1 MGCPTLLAITVC
13 GVDPVSKQPS
23 SEPGISEDLLLEIER
38 QCSVEFTRGSG
49 PGGQHRNKTETA
61 VRLTH
66 IPSGLVVVA
75 ADSRSQAQNRKNAL
89 RRLAE
94 RLAQIERDEAAAM
107 KRSERKATRPSASK
121 RRKRL
126 ELKRQ
131 RGRRKDSRRKVR
143 SVDEDL

>member
-1 MGCPTLLAITVC
+1 M
-13 GVDPVSKQPS
+13 SKQPS

>member
-1 MGCPTLLAITVC
+1 MSDQPT
-13 GVDPVSKQPS
+13 

-94 RLAQIERDEAAAM
+94 RLAQIERDEAAAK
-107 KRSERKATRPSASK
+107 KRGERKATRPSASK

-126 ELKRQ
+126 ELKRK
-131 RGRRKDSRRKVR
+131 RGRKKDARRKVR
-143 SVDEDL
+143 SDDEDL

>member
-1 MGCPTLLAITVC
+1 MSDQPT
-13 GVDPVSKQPS
+13 

-94 RLAQIERDEAAAM
+94 RLAQIERDEAAAK

-126 ELKRQ
+126 ELKRK
-131 RGRRKDSRRKVR
+131 RGRKKDARRKVR
-143 SVDEDL
+143 SDDEDL

>member
-1 MGCPTLLAITVC
+1 MSDQPT
-13 GVDPVSKQPS
+13 
-23 SEPGISEDLLLEIER
+23 SESGISAEVLQEIER
-38 QCSVEFTRGSG
+38 QCTVEFTRGSG

-66 IPSGLVVVA
+66 VPSGLVVVA
-75 ADSRSQAQNRKNAL
+75 ADSRSQTQNRKNAL

-94 RLAQIERDEAAAM
+94 RLAQMEQEEADAK

-126 ELKRQ
+126 EAKRQ
-131 RGRRKDSRRKVR
+131 RGRKKDLRRKVKPD
-143 SVDEDL
+143 DENS

>member
-1 MGCPTLLAITVC
+1 VRDQPT
-13 GVDPVSKQPS
+13 
-23 SEPGISEDLLLEIER
+23 SEPGISEDLLREIEG
-38 QCSVEFTRGSG
+38 QCTVEFTRGSG

-94 RLAQIERDEAAAM
+94 RLIQIERDEAAAK
-107 KRSERKATRPSASK
+107 KRRERKATRPSASK

-131 RGRRKDSRRKVR
+131 QGKKKASRRKVR
-143 SVDEDL
+143 TSEDDI

>member
-1 MGCPTLLAITVC
+1 MRPAIFVG
-13 GVDPVSKQPS
+13 GVPPVSDQPT
-23 SEPGISEDLLLEIER
+23 SEPGISEDLLQEIEG
-38 QCSVEFTRGSG
+38 QCTVEFTRGSG

-94 RLAQIERDEAAAM
+94 RLVQIERDEAAAK
-107 KRSERKATRPSASK
+107 KRRERKATRPSASK

-131 RGRRKDSRRKVR
+131 HGKKKDSRRKVR
-143 SVDEDL
+143 TSEDNI

>member
-1 MGCPTLLAITVC
+1 
-13 GVDPVSKQPS
+13 VSKQPS
-23 SEPGISEDLLLEIER
+23 SEPDISEDLLLEIER
-38 QCSVEFTRGSG
+38 QCSVEFTRDGG

-94 RLAQIERDEAAAM
+94 RLAQIKRDEAAAK

-131 RGRRKDSRRKVR
+131 QGRRKDSRRKVR
-143 SVDEDL
+143 SGDEDL

>member
-1 MGCPTLLAITVC
+1 VSDQPT
-13 GVDPVSKQPS
+13 

-94 RLAQIERDEAAAM
+94 RLAQIERDEAAAK

-126 ELKRQ
+126 ELKRK
-131 RGRRKDSRRKVR
+131 RGRKKDARRKVR
-143 SVDEDL
+143 SDDEDL

>member
-1 MGCPTLLAITVC
+1 VSDQPT
-13 GVDPVSKQPS
+13 
-23 SEPGISEDLLLEIER
+23 SESGISAEVLQEIER
-38 QCSVEFTRGSG
+38 QCTVEFTRGSG

-66 IPSGLVVVA
+66 VPSGLVVVA

-94 RLAQIERDEAAAM
+94 RLAQMEQEEAAAK
-107 KRSERKATRPSASK
+107 KRRERKATRPSASK

-126 ELKRQ
+126 EAKRQ
-131 RGRRKDSRRKVR
+131 RGRKKDLRRKMKPD
-143 SVDEDL
+143 DENS